1 MVLYPLSP
9 KTVFFSVES
18 RRGSS
23 TVDGSKN
30 GDAFPPEIN
39 TTDGKLPRDRNSD
52 QSDRTSHNTKTLA
65 EEKNSPLKDQT
76 KLSIQGEPENNV
88 DLYCEAHGK
97 TNMNLCLGLVVWF
110 QTSVVFE
117 ICL

>member
-1 MVLYPLSP
+1 MYPVSP

-18 RRGSS
+18 RRGSL
-23 TVDGSKN
+23 TVGGSKN
-30 GDAFPPEIN
+30 GDVFPPEIN
-39 TTDGKLPRDRNSD
+39 TTGGKLPRDG
-52 QSDRTSHNTKTLA
+52 NTKTLA
-65 EEKNSPLKDQT
+65 EEKNIPLKDET
-76 KLSIQGEPENNV
+76 KLPVQGEPDNNA

-97 TNMNLCLGLVVWF
+97 TNMNHCLGLVVWF